1 MAVALA
7 PVKNLTAI
15 DGIRI
20 ATVSAGIKKNDTD
33 DLVLISLT
41 EGSQVA
47 TAFTQNAFCAAPVT
61 IAKKHFAENQPRAL
75 IINAGNANAGTGKK
89 GESAALQCCDA
100 VADALNIN
108 SNQVLPFSTG
118 VISEPLPVTRICKAI
133 PRASQCLD
141 KNGWLQAANGIMTTD
156 TLAKGCSRTVM
167 IDGIQINL
175 TGIIK
180 GAGMICPN
188 MATMLAY
195 IGTDAQLETGLL
207 QTCLKQALTKSLN
220 SLTVDGD
227 TSTNDACMLIAT
239 GQAGNQPLGLTHPDW
254 PAFIAALESLFIEL
268 GQAVI
273 RDAEGATKFV
283 TITVEGGLTTDECR
297 QVAYTIAH
305 SPLVKT
311 ALFASDANWGRI
323 LAAVGRS
330 GLDNLDI
337 SLIDLYLGD
346 ICLLRGG
353 EPDAQYKD
361 AMGQAEMAKQDI
373 ILRIVLGR
381 GAQKTTVWT
390 SDLSH
395 DYVTINAEYRT

>member
-20 ATVSAGIKKNDTD
+20 ATVSAGIKKNGTD
-33 DLVLISLT
+33 DLVLISLS

-61 IAKKHFAENQPRAL
+61 VAKKHFAKNQPRAL
-75 IINAGNANAGTGKK
+75 IINAGNANAGTGKQ
-89 GESAALQCCDA
+89 GEAAALQCCEA
-100 VADALNIN
+100 VASALAIQAQ
-108 SNQVLPFSTG
+108 QVLPFSTG
-118 VISEPLPVTRICKAI
+118 VISEPLPASAICKAI
-133 PRASQCLD
+133 PEATQQLN

-156 TLAKGCSRTVM
+156 TLAKGSSRTVM
-167 IDGIQINL
+167 IDGVPINL

-195 IGTDAQLETGLL
+195 VGTDALLEDGLL
-207 QTCLKQALTKSLN
+207 QACLKQVLTKSLN

-227 TSTNDACMLIAT
+227 TSTNDACVLIAT
-239 GQAGNQPLGLTHPDW
+239 GQADNKPLGLSHPDW
-254 PAFIAALESLFIEL
+254 STFTAALESLFIEL

-283 TITVEGGLTTDECR
+283 TITVEDGLTVDECR

-337 SLIDLYLGD
+337 SSIDLYLGD

-353 EPDAQYKD
+353 EPDAQYID

-373 ILRIVLGR
+373 TLRIVLGR
-381 GAQKTTVWT
+381 GTQQTTVWT

>member
-1 MAVALA
+1 MAVALK

-15 DGIRI
+15 DGICL
-20 ATVSAGIKKNDTD
+20 ASVSAGIKKNGRD
-33 DLVLISLT
+33 DLVLISII

-47 TAFTQNAFCAAPVT
+47 IAFTQNAFCAAPVT
-61 IAKKHFAENQPRAL
+61 IAKKHAAIEQTRAL
-75 IINAGNANAGTGKK
+75 IINAGNANAGTGKQ
-89 GESAALQCCDA
+89 GERNALQCCEA
-100 VADALNIN
+100 VAGALHIQPQ
-108 SNQVLPFSTG
+108 QVLPFSTG
-118 VISEPLPVTRICKAI
+118 VISEALPTTTICQAI
-133 PRASQCLD
+133 PAAVKQLD
-141 KNGWLQAANGIMTTD
+141 ENAWVAAANAIMTTD
-156 TLAKGCSRTVM
+156 TLPKGTSRKVM

-195 IGTDAQLETGLL
+195 VGTDAKIEDGVL
-207 QTCLKQALTKSLN
+207 QDGLKQVLTKSLN

-227 TSTNDACMLIAT
+227 TSTNDACVLIAT
-239 GQAGNQPLGLTHPDW
+239 GQADNKALNLSHPDW
-254 PAFIAALESLFIEL
+254 PAFIATLESLFIEL

-283 TITVEGGLTTDECR
+283 TIAIEDGLTVGECR

-330 GLDNLDI
+330 RLDNLDI
-337 SLIDLYLGD
+337 NLIDLYLGD
-346 ICLLRGG
+346 VCLLRSG

-361 AMGQAEMAKQDI
+361 SMGQAEMAKQDI
-373 ILRIVLGR
+373 TLRIVLGR
-381 GAQKTTVWT
+381 GRQKTTVWT